1 MMTSY
6 HVKLTITTSTP
17 YASTPWPGP
26 KFWKYAKASQT
37 CRGNSHERF
46 RSATLTTETTFDL
59 VERVDVCNL
68 SDLFQSLVSGILAEP
83 PYSFSTSQ
91 IGLSFL
97 SPFISAIPGA
107 AFRGYF
113 TDSFVVLRQ
122 AKKNRGIA
130 KAEHKLKLYIIPTIL
145 TPIGLLMIGL
155 GPYYGAHWI
164 VYILGCF
171 IVNLVGPLAAILTD
185 LCIQLLPSYQTERRT
200 WFSGMCSRC
209 GAVLAFHYLI
219 SDVFYVWFC
228 RFFFES
234 VGEHVTANVLSRIRN
249 YTMVFRMGFEK
260 FRHLFRDHH
269 HGDQRDGFCSCQ
281 MGKEDEK
288 KSKAYYRKVIN
299 W

>member
-1 MMTSY
+1 MTDS
-6 HVKLTITTSTP
+6 KCS
-17 YASTPWPGP
+17 
-26 KFWKYAKASQT
+26 
-37 CRGNSHERF
+37 
-46 RSATLTTETTFDL
+46 
-59 VERVDVCNL
+59 
-68 SDLFQSLVSGILAEP
+68 
-83 PYSFSTSQ
+83 
-91 IGLSFL
+91 
-97 SPFISAIPGA
+97 A

-113 TDSFVVLRQ
+113 TNSFVVLRQ

-130 KAEHKLKLYIIPTIL
+130 EAEHKLKLYIIPTIL
-145 TPIGLLMIGL
+145 TPIDLLMMGL
-155 GPYYGAHWI
+155 GPYYDAHWI

-171 IVNLVGPLAAILTD
+171 IVNLVGPLAEILTD
-185 LCIQLLPSYQTERRT
+185 LRIRLLPSYQTERRT

-260 FRHLFRDHH
+260 FRHLIRDHH